1 MPMPKKYIDEQIA
14 SRERSERSAR
24 RETTRDMFRTMG
36 HILFWVVCGLA
47 LIGLALH
54 SDNPDVGRV
63 LWLAGQGVWLG
74 GVLFS
79 LLAAYRRGE
88 QRGDW

>member
-1 MPMPKKYIDEQIA
+1 
-14 SRERSERSAR
+14 
-24 RETTRDMFRTMG
+24 
-36 HILFWVVCGLA
+36 
-47 LIGLALH
+47 LALH
-54 SDNPDVGRV
+54 TDNPDVGRV
-63 LWLAGQGVWLG
+63 LWLGGQGVWLG